1 KLFFWFIACSAIWV
15 VIGTLIGEYLGLKFA
30 WPDLGVDA
38 LLSFGRLRP
47 IHTNT
52 VFWGWASV
60 GMIGL
65 AYYVVPRTS
74 KRELYSYKLGWIAF
88 ALINITVLAG
98 SLQLLFG
105 INNGGQ
111 EYREYIWP
119 IMALFAIA
127 LILSIYNLYKTV
139 ATRELE
145 EIY

>member
-1 KLFFWFIACSAIWV
+1 
-15 VIGTLIGEYLGLKFA
+15 
-30 WPDLGVDA
+30 
-38 LLSFGRLRP
+38 
-47 IHTNT
+47 
-52 VFWGWASV
+52 
-60 GMIGL
+60 
-65 AYYVVPRTS
+65 
-74 KRELYSYKLGWIAF
+74 AF

-98 SLQLLFG
+98 GLQLLFG

-145 EIY
+145 EIYISNWYILAAFIMTVILVSVTYLPGYQQNGISQTVVQGYYM